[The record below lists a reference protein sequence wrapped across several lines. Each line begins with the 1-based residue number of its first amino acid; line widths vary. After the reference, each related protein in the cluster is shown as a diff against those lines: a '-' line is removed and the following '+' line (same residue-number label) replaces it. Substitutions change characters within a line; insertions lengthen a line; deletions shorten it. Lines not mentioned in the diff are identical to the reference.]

1 KKVKAKLK
9 KQKDWLKA
17 NRTMDIQDIMDR
29 LRRSLHGYYNYY
41 CITDNVRTV
50 KKFFDCIKQLLF
62 KWMNRRSQRKSFS
75 WDKFNLF
82 LRKYPLPYTRVKVN
96 IYDLK
101 KEINYILLKVIGRA
115 VSDNTARKVL

>member
-1 KKVKAKLK
+1 MFNLEVAEDKTSIITFGRYAESECRSNGQGKPPTFDFLGFTHYCSKSKKGNFRDKRKSSQKKVKDKLK

-50 KKFFDCIKQLLF
+50 KKF
-62 KWMNRRSQRKSFS
+62 
-75 WDKFNLF
+75 
-82 LRKYPLPYTRVKVN
+82 
-96 IYDLK
+96 
-101 KEINYILLKVIGRA
+101 
-115 VSDNTARKVL
+115 